1 MDKEDSVSSGE
12 SGSSSEE
19 EGGNAG
25 DSSSFASQFE
35 EGLDIDSGAFF
46 SVFVWSVC
54 FRLFGLN
61 STS

>member
-35 EGLDIDSGAFF
+35 DGLDIDSGAFF
-46 SVFVWSVC
+46 SVFVC
-54 FRLFGLN
+54 LFF
-61 STS
+61 